1 MEVIELNIGAKIK
14 ELRLQ
19 RNMKQIELASKA
31 DISNTY
37 LSDIEKGRTIPSLK
51 VLMRISNALQVDV
64 NIFLASNY
72 VKIEQ
77 DTA

>member
-1 MEVIELNIGAKIK
+1 LNIGAKIK

-64 NIFLASNY
+64 NIFLTSNY